1 MLSNLKLNRRKFIKC
16 VGILLGGMTTAGLE
30 FNARPWI
37 GNFNVFLNKQGHPF
51 NRKKVSKLY
60 RASGRSPE
68 ENIFHV
74 IEMMGG
80 IQKVIQKDDI
90 VVLKPNAQWRGHGG
104 SNTNAIKG
112 FIELVIGIPGFRGEI
127 IIAENH
133 HAADDNCLGW
143 TTTQRNGDFNLNELV
158 SFFNERGHLNVSKY
172 HWHDAGPNPFP
183 LQFPGGY
190 GKRVQGPDQ
199 GDGYV
204 WTDEEYECEG
214 RRAKMTYP
222 IFTSA
227 YSKKIIDLKNGVWQ
241 NGGYTGQPLK
251 LINFSTLNHHSK
263 VFGVT
268 ASIKNYLG
276 IVDMTCGV
284 HGTEPDGYY
293 NFHYIS
299 LGWSKENRIG
309 RFLEDKL
316 TKPTAQQFK
325 LMMKAIRHF
334 GPSNGATG
342 GAVGHFM
349 RTIRQADLNII
360 AAEYTGHEGRLET
373 PVRTKTVLASSDPV
387 ALDYYAARH
396 VLLPLGGSKAKYNDP
411 DWKEGPFR
419 KFLERC
425 HAEGIGTLNE
435 NEIQVYQMH

>member
-1 MLSNLKLNRRKFIKC
+1 MLSNLKLNRRKFIQS
-16 VGILLGGMTTAGLE
+16 VGIFLGGMTTAGME
-30 FNARPWI
+30 FNARPGIRNLKTFLKKEETRVI
-37 GNFNVFLNKQGHPF
+37 GKSP
-51 NRKKVSKLY
+51 SKIFK
-60 RASGRSPE
+60 ASGGSPGK
-68 ENIFHV
+68 NIFHV

-80 IQKVIQKDDI
+80 IRKIIEKEDI
-90 VVLKPNAQWRGHGG
+90 VILKPNAQWPGHGG

-112 FIELVIGIPGFRGEI
+112 FIELVLDIPGFEGEI

-133 HAADDNCLGW
+133 HAAEDDCLGW
-143 TTTQRNGDFNLNELV
+143 TTTQRNGDYNLNELIA
-158 SFFNERGHLNVSKY
+158 FFNEKGRHNVSKY

-190 GKRVQGPDQ
+190 GQIVEGPDQ

-204 WTDEEYECEG
+204 WTDEEYEKEG
-214 RRAKMTYP
+214 RRTKMTYP
-222 IFTSA
+222 IFTSE
-227 YSKKIIDLKNGVWQ
+227 YSKVTIDLKNGAWK
-241 NGGYTGQPLK
+241 NGRYTSQPVK

-284 HGTEPDGYY
+284 HGTEPEGYY

-299 LGWSKENRIG
+299 LGWSKDNKMG
-309 RFLEDKL
+309 RFLEEKL

-349 RTIRQADLNII
+349 NTIRRADLNII
-360 AAEYTGHEGRLET
+360 AAEYTGYEGRLES
-373 PVRTKTVLASSDPV
+373 PIQTKTILASTDPV
-387 ALDYYAARH
+387 ALDYYSAKH
-396 VLLPLGGSKAKYNDP
+396 VLLPLGGSKAKHNDP

-425 HAEGIGTLNE
+425 HAEGIGTLRE
-435 NEIQVYQMH
+435 KEMEVYCS